1 MELSM
6 LTDVTDQSILFFR
19 KEEENFYKVT
29 FLLFEHRRFQNY
41 TETFFF
47 SLKPFNSYE

>member
-19 KEEENFYKVT
+19 LKSKFEIKYKI
-29 FLLFEHRRFQNY
+29 
-41 TETFFF
+41 
-47 SLKPFNSYE
+47 